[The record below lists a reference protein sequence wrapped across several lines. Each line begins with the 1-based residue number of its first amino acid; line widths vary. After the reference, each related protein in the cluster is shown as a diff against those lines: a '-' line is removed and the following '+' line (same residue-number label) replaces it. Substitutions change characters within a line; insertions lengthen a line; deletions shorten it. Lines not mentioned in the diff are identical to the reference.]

1 MAETI
6 KLTEIANFVDM
17 ESPYLKM
24 ALSYFAPE
32 LMEPYKE
39 WDIEDDSLNEKIT
52 FPDTKE
58 TWKLVAFTINCA
70 YIEDMAESSSHAREI
85 IKILGVNQLKN

>member
-17 ESPYLKM
+17 EPQYLKM
-24 ALSYFAPE
+24 ALSYFASE
-32 LMEPYKE
+32 LIEPYKE
-39 WDIEDDSLNEKIT
+39 QDLEDESQNETMT

-58 TWKLVAFTINCA
+58 TWKLVAFTINNA
-70 YIEDMAESSSHAREI
+70 YIEDMAEASDHAFEM
-85 IKILGVNQLKN
+85 IKILGVRQLEK

>member
-6 KLTEIANFVDM
+6 KLTEIANFVNM
-17 ESPYLKM
+17 EPQYLKM

-39 WDIEDDSLNEKIT
+39 WDIEDDSLNERII

-58 TWKLVAFTINCA
+58 TWKLVAFTINNA
-70 YIEDMAESSSHAREI
+70 YVEDMAESSSHAREI
-85 IKILGVNQLKN
+85 IKILGVDQLEK

>member
-39 WDIEDDSLNEKIT
+39 WDIEDNSLNEKSFSLIQKKPGNSLLSQLT
-52 FPDTKE
+52 VHT
-58 TWKLVAFTINCA
+58 L
-70 YIEDMAESSSHAREI
+70 
-85 IKILGVNQLKN
+85 KIWQNRHPMHVK